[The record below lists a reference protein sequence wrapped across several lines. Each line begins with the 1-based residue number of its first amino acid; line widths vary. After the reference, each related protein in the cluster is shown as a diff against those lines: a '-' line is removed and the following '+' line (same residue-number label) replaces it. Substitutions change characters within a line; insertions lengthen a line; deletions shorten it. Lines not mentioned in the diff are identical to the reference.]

1 MVKPEVK
8 KGFVATATGPQR
20 MTWSRL
26 LARVFAIDITR
37 CGGCGAKI
45 YPEQCEIVTAAPL
58 VAAILHWQLDPLEA
72 LPLGVLMRWHREA
85 IEMAKLLHG
94 NGSKED

>member
-1 MVKPEVK
+1 MV
-8 KGFVATATGPQR
+8 A
-20 MTWSRL
+20 
-26 LARVFAIDITR
+26 
-37 CGGCGAKI
+37 
-45 YPEQCEIVTAAPL
+45 L